1 MVWSK
6 QMHLIEKW
14 ADERRNWRCPNLAH
28 LTARFAI
35 LTRYLRSSAWS
46 LYPRPL
52 RPAAPGEPAV
62 QTRDRRQLE
71 ALSSENQSVRSRPK
85 CCRKLFEEMKHGD
98 ETTEAALLVLSVISS
113 MIMSAGFMRIF
124 GIVVCN
130 FHPPNVYATAQ

>member
-1 MVWSK
+1 MPKPRTPDSPFRYFDSLPKIIRMV
-6 QMHLIEKW
+6 
-14 ADERRNWRCPNLAH
+14 
-28 LTARFAI
+28 AI
-35 LTRYLRSSAWS
+35 PA
-46 LYPRPL
+46 PP

-62 QTRDRRQLE
+62 QTRDRQQLE

-124 GIVVCN
+124 RIVVCN
-130 FHPPNVYATAQ
+130 VHSPNVYATAL